1 MTQFAEH
8 RVAVPGFL
16 ERCCGFTIPESGV
29 FYAFYFDEDL
39 AQYDIFNRR
48 AVRIDEGWEI
58 DEQSSTIS
66 IGNAAH
72 PFLGLWG
79 GSPLSFRDGLGTLS
93 LANSLVQLTTPTGET
108 KSWQFQNFSGD
119 WEHVTFDRNA
129 NGFLFGAPYDFDFRY
144 VEL

>member
-1 MTQFAEH
+1 MTRFTEH
-8 RVAVPGFL
+8 RVAFPGYM
-16 ERCCGFTIPESGV
+16 ERCCGFTIPEGGV

-39 AQYDIFNRR
+39 TKFDMLNRQ
-48 AVRIDEGWEI
+48 ALKIDEDWEF

-66 IGNAAH
+66 IGNAAL

-79 GSPLSFRDGLGTLS
+79 GSPLLIRNGLGTLNI
-93 LANSLVQLTTPTGET
+93 ANSLVQLTTPTGET

-119 WEHVTFDRNA
+119 WEQVTFDRNA